1 MQSIC
6 ALVQEGDETS
16 FQAQQDRVGVLIASV
31 DRQFSVRAHRQS
43 SPSHWARLAPDAH
56 SNRWNISGARA
67 HSASRQGMLGGVA
80 GNVEHLGVLLD
91 TRQMGVFVTEKKE
104 QRIRNMVQEIL
115 FCVGSASASWF
126 HWEKLVTAAEWQCH
140 LTLALLM
147 NRLYTRSLSFDMSL
161 AGFREEERGP
171 SQREV
176 RSKGRAERGPR
187 GGPSVTRSNG
197 GTRNPGTR

>member
-1 MQSIC
+1 
-6 ALVQEGDETS
+6 
-16 FQAQQDRVGVLIASV
+16 
-31 DRQFSVRAHRQS
+31 
-43 SPSHWARLAPDAH
+43 
-56 SNRWNISGARA
+56 
-67 HSASRQGMLGGVA
+67 MLGGVA

-147 NRLYTRSLSFDMSL
+147 N
-161 AGFREEERGP
+161 
-171 SQREV
+171 
-176 RSKGRAERGPR
+176 
-187 GGPSVTRSNG
+187 
-197 GTRNPGTR
+197 